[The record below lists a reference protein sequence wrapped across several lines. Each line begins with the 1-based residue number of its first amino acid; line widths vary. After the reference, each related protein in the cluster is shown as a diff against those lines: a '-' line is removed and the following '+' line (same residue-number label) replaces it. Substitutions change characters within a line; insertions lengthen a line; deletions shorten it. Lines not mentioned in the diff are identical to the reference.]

1 VAIKNSVFCDITLY
15 IEVKSTEVLEKN
27 IAFADGCRLLHAR
40 FFLGL
45 FFDPEDG
52 GNKFLRNVV

>member
-1 VAIKNSVFCDITLY
+1 MASMSSVFRDITLRAL
-15 IEVKSTEVLEKN
+15 ITT
-27 IAFADGCRLLHAR
+27 CCHAR

-52 GNKFLRNVV
+52 DEMFLRNVL